1 MIPAQWVAGRGLQGR
16 LAGRRLRPFTE
27 KFLLEPKIER
37 PSFNFGL
44 LRFVCLICRNCLDRL
59 THAWIRA
66 RRHLPWWFEMWSN
79 E

>member
-1 MIPAQWVAGRGLQGR
+1 MIPTQWVAGRGLQGR

-44 LRFVCLICRNCLDRL
+44 LRSVCLICRNCLDRL
-59 THAWIRA
+59 TPSATTFPCLDSRA
-66 RRHLPWWFEMWSN
+66 PAFAMVV
-79 E
+79 